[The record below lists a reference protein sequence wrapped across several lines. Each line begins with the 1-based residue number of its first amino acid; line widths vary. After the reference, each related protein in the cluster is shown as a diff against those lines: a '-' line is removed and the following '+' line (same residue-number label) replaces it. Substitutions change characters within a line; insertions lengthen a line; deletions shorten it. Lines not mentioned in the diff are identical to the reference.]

1 MREGD
6 LSMHLGVRLFILIL
20 LSVVLS
26 MAKSSVVSVS
36 GEVKLEH
43 FPMFHYSGSVETPE
57 QIRKI
62 FLDGQG
68 VKQISNTFAFGYDP
82 RDHWFHFV
90 LFNRSETKQQY
101 ILYFTEQFHHHV
113 DLYVYADNRWYSE
126 KNGIAVPMDE
136 RTVKTADP
144 AFMLMVKPHEKQE
157 VYLHIKSPYS
167 IYGAF
172 CLQKPSYFY
181 KVYHFKREI
190 YALFFGAMLSLALF
204 NLFIFFYLRRKV
216 FFYYVGYVT
225 VFTFWAAE
233 YRGFLTPYVD
243 VTQFDMM
250 QTSVPLFF
258 IFLVLYSQQ
267 ILETKHYFPR
277 IHKLLNVIAVLFGVS
292 LFWMLFDIREGVILM
307 NFITTPLIPML
318 LLISAISAYRNRTIA
333 KIYMVAMLVF
343 MGGMSTISFMSLG
356 LAEYTVYLSGIP
368 VAATLIEAILFSL
381 LLAYYI
387 NMLNKETTKAKEALI
402 RQQSTE
408 KSRLFREVAEK
419 TLALNKA
426 NRRLHRELEEVKR
439 LEEILQHQ
447 ANSDSLT
454 GLMNRRAFTEVFEKE
469 IERASRSG
477 MPLTCM
483 LIDIDFFKK
492 INDTYGH
499 HVGDEV
505 ICKVAELM
513 RTSTRSM
520 DHLARIGGEEFTIL
534 MPDTPLEDAHQLAER
549 LRSKTE
555 KTKMMISGNEIM
567 ITVCIGLTE
576 RKKHEKSY
584 QAMMQRSDDAL
595 YRAKESGRNR
605 VCVR

>member
-1 MREGD
+1 MRFW
-6 LSMHLGVRLFILIL
+6 LRWLILVL
-20 LSVVLS
+20 LSVVFS
-26 MAKSSVVSVS
+26 VAGSSVISVNDNV
-36 GEVKLEH
+36 EKLEH
-43 FPMFHYSGSVETPE
+43 FSLLYFKGTADTP
-57 QIRKI
+57 QQVRKI
-62 FLDGQG
+62 FLDGNG
-68 VKQISNTFAFGYDP
+68 VKQISNAFAFGYDP
-82 RDHWFHFV
+82 ADHWFHFV
-90 LFNRSETKQQY
+90 LSNRSDTTQKY
-101 ILYFTEQFHHHV
+101 VLYFTEQFHHHV
-113 DLYVYADNRWYSE
+113 DLYVYANKRWYSE
-126 KNGIAVPMDE
+126 KNGISVPMNE
-136 RTVKTADP
+136 RKIKTADP
-144 AFMLMVKPHEKQE
+144 AFRLMLKPHEKQE
-157 VYLHIKSPYS
+157 IYLHIQSPYS

-172 CLQKPSYFY
+172 CLQKPSHFY
-181 KVYHFKREI
+181 EVYYFKREI

-204 NLFIFFYLRRKV
+204 NLFIFFYLRKKV

-233 YRGFLTPYVD
+233 YRGFLTPYVNMA
-243 VTQFDMM
+243 QFDMM

-277 IHKLLNVIAVLFGVS
+277 IHNVLNGAAVLFGLS
-292 LFWMLFDIREGVILM
+292 LVWMLFDIRGGVMLM
-307 NFITTPLIPML
+307 NFVTTPIIPML
-318 LLISAISAYRNRTIA
+318 FVVSAVSAYKNRTIA

-368 VAATLIEAILFSL
+368 VATTLIEAILFSL

-387 NMLNKETTKAKEALI
+387 NMLNKETTEAKEALI
-402 RQQSTE
+402 RQQRTE

-419 TLALNKA
+419 TSALNQA

-454 GLMNRRAFTEVFEKE
+454 GLMNRRAFTEAFEKE

-505 ICKVAELM
+505 IRKVAELM

-520 DHLARIGGEEFTIL
+520 DQLARIGGEEFTIL

-549 LRSKTE
+549 LRSMTE
-555 KTKMMISGNEIM
+555 KTKMMISGKV
-567 ITVCIGLTE
+567 ITITICIGITE
-576 RKKHEKSY
+576 RKKHEQSY
-584 QAMMQRSDDAL
+584 QTMMQRSDDAL
-595 YRAKESGRNR
+595 YHAKESGRNR